1 MPSVERIQC
10 FRLVI
15 LLVSF
20 YLKNDCR
27 SRSNSSNYLKKSF
40 NGILGKIR
48 NKFIAARNFE
58 YENKVRM
65 NSGH

>member
-40 NGILGKIR
+40 NGILGKII
-48 NKFIAARNFE
+48 NKFIAAKTLNVKTKSE
-58 YENKVRM
+58 
-65 NSGH
+65 